1 MAKKKNKHTQSVKKA
16 EDEKVLLQERL
27 QGNIFEKLK
36 EKQRLLKEEEQM
48 KKEAELARKKEEARL
63 REKNK
68 SFEELLNES
77 SMDWK
82 KYK

>member
-1 MAKKKNKHTQSVKKA
+1 MAKKKQPTRPVKK
-16 EDEKVLLQERL
+16 DDDKVLLKERL
-27 QGNIFEKLK
+27 NGDLFQQLK
-36 EKQRLLKEEEQM
+36 EKQKMLLAEEQTKKEE
-48 KKEAELARKKEEARL
+48 ELARKKEEARL

-77 SMDWK
+77 SLDWS